1 VEFLRGILILFLFL
15 WFGEL
20 IVSLS
25 SLPLPGSVLGMI
37 LLFLGLK
44 IGVVKLKHVEGTAR
58 GLLDIL
64 NLLFVPPGV
73 GIMLYFGLLKRELI
87 PISVA
92 VFLST
97 FIVMGGAALA
107 AGWSERKR
115 AHLLDKEP

>member
-1 VEFLRGILILFLFL
+1 MGFLRGILILFLFL
-15 WFGEL
+15 WFGEF
-20 IVSLS
+20 IVSFS
-25 SLPLPGSVLGMI
+25 TLPLPGSVLGMM

-44 IGVVKLKHVEGTAR
+44 LGVVRLEHVERTAR
-58 GLLDIL
+58 GLLDVL

-73 GIMLYFGLLKRELI
+73 GIMLYFGLLEGELI

-107 AGWSERKR
+107 AGWSRRRGPSPE
-115 AHLLDKEP
+115 